1 MPFVDPEEFLGRVM
15 APCLQN
21 GWSPISPEALILAL
35 SMKSWN
41 GQEVICIT
49 EILTPKE
56 SNGVRVRTP
65 EDWSGR
71 IYGWSWLNPWAAAAG
86 IEKGGRSDHQY
97 RSFTERVL
105 IPRPTATTNKLYPDF
120 PES

>member
-1 MPFVDPEEFLGRVM
+1 
-15 APCLQN
+15 
-21 GWSPISPEALILAL
+21 
-35 SMKSWN
+35 MKSWN

-71 IYGWSWLNPWAAAAG
+71 IYGWSWLNPWAAAVG
-86 IEKGGRSDHQY
+86 IEKAGRSDQQY
-97 RSFTERVL
+97 RNFTERVL
-105 IPRPTATTNKLYPDF
+105 IPRPTATTTTLYPDF